1 LAVRTESVGV
11 QRIRKENSVFVAS
24 NSEELQN
31 LSVTHIPFDATD
43 ARAAGTLPKNR
54 RINILSWSINLRPF
68 RGLAR
73 TFFVAD
79 LQMNLSI
86 W

>member
-24 NSEELQN
+24 NNEELQN

-43 ARAAGTLPKNR
+43 ARAAGTLRK
-54 RINILSWSINLRPF
+54 ID
-68 RGLAR
+68 GLIYCPGVLTYVR
-73 TFFVAD
+73 LED
-79 LQMNLSI
+79 
-86 W
+86 